1 MGRDVGPKCKKCRRE
16 GEKLFLKGER
26 CYSRSCPLSGSRR
39 VSPPGEGPKKRR
51 PRRSQY
57 QIHLREKQKAR
68 RIYGVRERQFR
79 NYVASAK
86 RKKGVTGEALLE
98 LLERRMDNL
107 VYRAGF
113 ASSRQQA
120 RQMITHGHFLLN
132 DRPTNIP
139 STILRDGD
147 VVAVKETRRD
157 RVKGIVEANKDREVP
172 AWLEKNGEAMKF
184 QVIAKPDV
192 EKMGLNIAAH
202 LIVEF
207 YSR

>member
-1 MGRDVGPKCKKCRRE
+1 MGREAGPKCKQCRRE
-16 GEKLFLKGER
+16 GEKLFLKGDR
-26 CYSRSCPLSGSRR
+26 CYSRNCAMNSHSR
-39 VSPPGEGPKKRR
+39 PPGEGSKKRR

-79 NYVASAK
+79 SYVAEAK
-86 RKKGVTGEALLE
+86 RKKGVTGEALLT
-98 LLERRMDNL
+98 LLERRFDNL

-120 RQMITHGHFLLN
+120 RQMIVHGHLELN
-132 DRPTNIP
+132 GRATNVP
-139 STILRDGD
+139 SALLRDGD
-147 VVAVKETRRD
+147 MVSIKEGRRS
-157 RVKGIVEANKDREVP
+157 RLKAIVEANQGREIP
-172 AWLEKNGEAMKF
+172 TWLEANADAMKF
-184 QVIAKPDV
+184 QLVSTPNV
-192 EKMGLNIAAH
+192 EQMGLSIATN